1 MLFSEFSGFDCIFR
15 IGIFHPLECVPVG
28 RKHKKNNRSKLSKL
42 VRLFFIYS
50 KSENI
55 SDFECAGCVP
65 QSGYLLY
72 RSRVHK
78 VILSEQIYFAHQ
90 YNQISQGL
98 IVYHDSISFSSAII
112 SLSLPFFIDIL
123 QYSSKILYAPSLQKP
138 PQRQ

>member
-15 IGIFHPLECVPVG
+15 IGIFHPLKCVPVG

-90 YNQISQGL
+90 YN
-98 IVYHDSISFSSAII
+98 II
-112 SLSLPFFIDIL
+112 YIFLSHFLF
-123 QYSSKILYAPSLQKP
+123 ILYNHSLYFILEIGKYFRFRVCRLRAAKRLFTLSQP
-138 PQRQ
+138 CT